1 MSRSASSST
10 VSTRALNRE
19 AAPLALGVSPDLTAV
34 MTAAASFSAHGYP
47 APAKL
52 NLFLHV
58 LGRRA
63 DGYHALQTVFRFLD
77 VGDRLEITARPD
89 GALVRSNVIA
99 GLPAESDLCIRAAR
113 LLQARSGTRLGAE
126 IRLDKRLPIGAG
138 LGGGSS
144 DAATVLLVLNR
155 LWGLDMS
162 REALMALALELGA
175 DVPVFVFGESAW
187 GEGIGERL
195 APIALPAAWYVVL
208 VPPVHVSTAAVFKA
222 AELTQNSN
230 GITLSAFFAGD
241 VRNDLEPVVCRLY
254 PAVQEHLDWLGRQA
268 PAQLTGSG
276 GCVFASFDKEQR
288 AHQVFAARPPYMEG
302 FVAQGLDR
310 HPLRDM
316 ILGSRQVG

>member
-1 MSRSASSST
+1 
-10 VSTRALNRE
+10 
-19 AAPLALGVSPDLTAV
+19 
-34 MTAAASFSAHGYP
+34 MTAAGGAPDRLQQSAAHGVMASEASATAYP

-63 DGYHALQTVFRFLD
+63 DGYHELQTVFRLLD
-77 VGDRLEITARPD
+77 VGDRLDIRVRAD
-89 GALVRSNVIA
+89 GAIVRVNAVT
-99 GLPAESDLCIRAAR
+99 GLPAQADLCVRAAR
-113 LLQARSGTRLGAE
+113 LLRTRAGTSLGAE
-126 IRLDKRLPIGAG
+126 IRLDKRLPMGGG

-144 DAATVLLVLNR
+144 DAATVLIALNR
-155 LWGLDMS
+155 LWGLDLTCS
-162 REALMALALELGA
+162 ELMAIALDLGA

-195 APIALPAAWYVVL
+195 TPITLPHAWYVVL
-208 VPPVHVSTAAVFKA
+208 VPPVAVSTAAVFNDTQ
-222 AELTQNSN
+222 LTRNSN
-230 GITLSAFFAGD
+230 RIKMCAFFAGD

-254 PAVQEHLDWLGRQA
+254 PAIQDHLDWLRRQA
-268 PAQLTGSG
+268 PARLTGSG
-276 GCVFASFDKEQR
+276 ACVFASFEDELTAQ
-288 AHQVFAARPPYMEG
+288 QVFAARPPNMSG